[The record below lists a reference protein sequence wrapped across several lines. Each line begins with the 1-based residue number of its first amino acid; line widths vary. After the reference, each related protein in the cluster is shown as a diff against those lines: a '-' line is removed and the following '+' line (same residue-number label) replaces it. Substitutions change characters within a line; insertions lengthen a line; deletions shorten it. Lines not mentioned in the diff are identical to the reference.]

1 MNKRTAADG
10 MIKCLKNAQR
20 LIESAQV
27 LFEKDHEIGTV
38 LLTTAIEEY
47 SKVVLILGLCNG
59 SIPEKRFFKMFRSH
73 NTKRAVSG
81 FIAIVGTLIA
91 DNAKDT
97 VRFRRLISSINFH
110 SVRDGALY
118 VDYINGDFIEPE
130 SNFSNCAKI
139 LQLALRLKR
148 VFGALKTKKA
158 CLELLN
164 SNLNKPLNK
173 KEKQREEM
181 ITKILNL

>member
-1 MNKRTAADG
+1 MNKRTAANG

-27 LFEKDHEIGTV
+27 LFEKEHEIGTV

-47 SKVVLILGLCNG
+47 SKVFLIQGLCNG
-59 SIPEKRFFKMFRSH
+59 SIPEKQFFKIFRSH
-73 NTKRAVSG
+73 NMKRAVSG
-81 FIAIVGTLIA
+81 LISIVGTLIV

-97 VRFRRLISSINFH
+97 VRFRRLISSINFQ

-118 VDYINGDFIEPE
+118 VDYINGDFIEPK
-130 SNFSNCAKI
+130 SDFGNFAKI

-148 VFGALKTKKA
+148 LFGALKTKKA

-173 KEKQREEM
+173 KEKQRLGM
-181 ITKILNL
+181 IKKILNL